1 MYDTSDTFV
10 AVSTPKGS
18 SVKSIIRI
26 SGPEVFWVLNK
37 IFQPMIKKPQRGIY
51 TGSLS
56 IAARLE
62 VNAKVYLFPARHS
75 YNGDDLAEIHICT
88 SPVVVESIISF
99 LLSRDVRPA
108 EPGEFTARAYLNGK
122 MDLSQAEAVA
132 EVVTSSNKIQLAA
145 AEKLL
150 AGRLAEAVSEIREK
164 LLDIVSMIEAGM
176 DFSGEDIE
184 FITQQQAVERI
195 SGICEKLEE
204 LLQGS
209 IRYEALVDMAA
220 VGIGGAANAGKS
232 SLLNALLGQ
241 QRSIV
246 SSRLATTRDVLTDL
260 CQLKDCSCVMFDC
273 AGLRP
278 VVNSQAGILDELCRA
293 AAIEALNAAEV
304 VIFCV
309 DISKDDFS
317 EDIEILKLLDV
328 NKMIAVATKCDLV
341 DSKSI
346 DQKLAEL
353 KRLFG
358 VEFIATSAKTHKG
371 IEQLKDFIN
380 GTITELKITAR
391 ESADQIALTER
402 HKLAVEQTAGNLTEA
417 VSELKA
423 GNDEVASMLLRAG
436 YQILSNL
443 QQHGIDEAVLERIF
457 SHFCIGK

>member
-18 SVKSIIRI
+18 AAKSIIRI
-26 SGPEVFWVLNK
+26 SGSEVFGVLNK
-37 IFQPMIKKPQRGIY
+37 IFQPMIKKASRGIY
-51 TGSLS
+51 TGRLS
-56 IAARLE
+56 IAAHLKI
-62 VNAKVYLFPARHS
+62 NAKVYLFPAPHS
-75 YNGDDLAEIHICT
+75 YNGDDLAEIHICA
-88 SPVVVESIISF
+88 SPAVVENIIA
-99 LLSRDVRPA
+99 LLLNSGIRPA

-122 MDLSQAEAVA
+122 MDLAQAEAVA
-132 EVVTSSNKIQLAA
+132 EVVASSNKIQLAA

-150 AGRLAEAVSEIREK
+150 AGRLAEAVSEIQEK
-164 LLDIVSMIEAGM
+164 ILDIVSMIEAGM

-184 FITQQQAVERI
+184 FITQQQAIERI
-195 SGICEKLEE
+195 SGICEKLKE

-220 VGIGGAANAGKS
+220 VGIGGSANAGKS
-232 SLLNALLGQ
+232 SLLNTMLGE

-246 SSRLATTRDVLTDL
+246 SSRSATTRDVLTGL
-260 CQLKDCSCVMFDC
+260 CQLKDCNCVMFDC

-278 VVNSQAGILDELCRA
+278 IVDRQTGILDELCRA
-293 AAIEALNAAEV
+293 TAIEALNAAEA

-309 DISKDDFS
+309 DISKDDYS

-328 NKMIAVATKCDLV
+328 NKMIPVATKSDLV
-341 DSKSI
+341 DSKGL
-346 DQKLAEL
+346 DQRLASL

-358 VEFIATSAKTHKG
+358 VEFITTSAKTHKG
-371 IEQLKDFIN
+371 IEKLKNLIN
-380 GTITELKITAR
+380 DVITEFKITSR

-402 HKLAVEQTAGNLTEA
+402 HKLAVEQTAENLAEA

-423 GNDEVASMLLRAG
+423 GNNEVASMLLRAG

-443 QQHGIDEAVLERIF
+443 QQHGIDEAILERIF
-457 SHFCIGK
+457 SRFCIGK